1 MYKKDKE
8 YNSYKYVIPKN
19 ELFSSISHLFGIILS
34 IIGTT
39 ILITISTT
47 SKKYFHAV
55 LFLIYGSSMILLY
68 TMSTLYH
75 IFPKKSK
82 IKELFRKF
90 DHISIFTL
98 IAGTYT
104 PPSLILLPNFYGKI
118 ILSTV
123 WALAIFGIIFK
134 SIYVNSPG
142 WINGCTF
149 ILMGWIIIFGIKFIY
164 NSIPIQGFLWLT
176 IGGILYTLGA
186 IVYSISKKF
195 SPIAKMR
202 MHDFFHILI
211 LIASF
216 SHFWFMLKYILPID

>member
-1 MYKKDKE
+1 MYTKNQE
-8 YNSYKYVIPKN
+8 HQSYNYLIPTN

-39 ILITISTT
+39 ILITMSAIA
-47 SKKYFHAV
+47 KKYFHVV

-82 IKELFRKF
+82 LKKLFRKF
-90 DHISIFTL
+90 DHISIFIL

-118 ILSTV
+118 ILLTV
-123 WALAIFGIIFK
+123 WGLAILGIIFK
-134 SIYVNSPG
+134 SLYVNSPG
-142 WINGCTF
+142 WINGCIF
-149 ILMGWIIIFGIKFIY
+149 ILMGWIIIFGIKFVY
-164 NSIPIQGFLWLT
+164 NAIPIEGFLWLT
-176 IGGILYTLGA
+176 SGGIIYTLGG

-195 SPIAKMR
+195 SPITSMR
-202 MHDFFHILI
+202 MHDVFHILI
-211 LIASF
+211 LLASF
-216 SHFWFMLKYILPID
+216 SHFWFMLKYILPLD